1 VEGQEDSDSDDEDIE
16 GVWDVQMASFREVDK
31 CDEGASEE
39 RGGDFDFG
47 FFFGESTS
55 TEEEEEEESD
65 DEEVISSEGDV
76 SPHANTTDPSGETN
90 NTTPRMLFSK
100 ASRRK

>member
-1 VEGQEDSDSDDEDIE
+1 MEGQEDSDSDDEDIE

-47 FFFGESTS
+47 FFFGEST
-55 TEEEEEEESD
+55 
-65 DEEVISSEGDV
+65 
-76 SPHANTTDPSGETN
+76 P
-90 NTTPRMLFSK
+90 PR
-100 ASRRK
+100 RRRRRRVTMKK